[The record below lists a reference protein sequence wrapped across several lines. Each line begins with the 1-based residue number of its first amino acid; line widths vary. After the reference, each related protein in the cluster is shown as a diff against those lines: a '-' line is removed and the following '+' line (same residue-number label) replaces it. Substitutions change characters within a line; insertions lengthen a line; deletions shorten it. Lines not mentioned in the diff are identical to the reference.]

1 MKSCIGPRLV
11 GWFRN
16 GPRNRSAVRL
26 SLEPHTRPLP
36 TGSPRCVERR
46 DLADVVDKATRGRMM
61 AGIRGKH
68 TKPEILVR
76 KALFAA
82 GYRFRLHRRDL
93 PGAPDVALPGR
104 KIAIFVHGC
113 FWHRHTC
120 RAGRS
125 LPSIRSEFWSTKLAR
140 NVERDKV
147 TQKQLRRLGWTVVV
161 VWECQLKQHA
171 IDSAVSR
178 VLRALKH

>member
-1 MKSCIGPRLV
+1 MA
-11 GWFRN
+11 
-16 GPRNRSAVRL
+16 AVRATNTGPEL
-26 SLEPHTRPLP
+26 TLRRALHTLGCRY
-36 TGSPRCVERR
+36 G
-46 DLADVVDKATRGRMM
+46 
-61 AGIRGKH
+61 
-68 TKPEILVR
+68 
-76 KALFAA
+76 
-82 GYRFRLHRRDL
+82 LHDNSL
-93 PGAPDVALPGR
+93 PGKPDIVFPKKRVAVL
-104 KIAIFVHGC
+104 VHGC

-125 LPSIRSEFWSTKLAR
+125 LPSVRSEFWSTKLAR

>member
-1 MKSCIGPRLV
+1 MDVLTREQRRRCMA
-11 GWFRN
+11 
-16 GPRNRSAVRL
+16 AVRATNTGPEL
-26 SLEPHTRPLP
+26 TLRRALHTLGCRY
-36 TGSPRCVERR
+36 G
-46 DLADVVDKATRGRMM
+46 
-61 AGIRGKH
+61 
-68 TKPEILVR
+68 
-76 KALFAA
+76 
-82 GYRFRLHRRDL
+82 LHDNSL
-93 PGAPDVALPGR
+93 PGKPDIVFPKKRVAVL
-104 KIAIFVHGC
+104 VHGC

-125 LPSIRSEFWSTKLAR
+125 LPSVRSEFWSTKLAR